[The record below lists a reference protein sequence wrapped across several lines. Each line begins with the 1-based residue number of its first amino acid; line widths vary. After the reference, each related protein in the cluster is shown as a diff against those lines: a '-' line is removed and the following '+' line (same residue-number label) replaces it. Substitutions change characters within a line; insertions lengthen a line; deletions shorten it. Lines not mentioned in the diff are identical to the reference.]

1 MAFDIRTSW
10 IRNGELTH
18 ILPDTL
24 GTSDSEM
31 GFLARRGIVKVTE
44 NAEGTEFKWVLFSA
58 NWSSLLFL
66 EESIHLFTAPYKFS
80 YFVSG
85 WSSEVI
91 DNPQNARTRLSQLL
105 AKSDVHI
112 SQHTIVKKIDPSK
125 TIVPHVLRNSIS
137 DMTVIPE
144 LSVDC
149 VFDED
154 THQFHVQRVGSQSGI
169 AKIYG
174 MSPVSN
180 PCLTG
185 NSYDEVVSAAYP
197 MVMND
202 DKPHYDHVLAAM
214 NLPDKSVSWVPYQRV
229 ILPHRFPD
237 GRKGVSVITEQVG
250 VDIKIV

>member
-10 IRNGELTH
+10 IINGELTH
-18 ILPDTL
+18 ILPDTI
-24 GTSDSEM
+24 GIGASEM
-31 GFLARRGIVKVTE
+31 SFLARRGIVKVTE
-44 NAEGTEFKWVLFSA
+44 NADGVEFKWVLFSG

-66 EESIHLFTAPYKFS
+66 EECMHLFTGPYTFK

-91 DNPQNARTRLSQLL
+91 QNVAEARTRLNQLM

-112 SQHTIVKKIDPSK
+112 SQHTIVKEINPAK
-125 TIVPHVLRNSIS
+125 TKVPHVLRDSLT

-149 VFDED
+149 VYDDD
-154 THQFHVQRVGSQSGI
+154 TDQFLVQRVGSQSGI

-174 MSPVSN
+174 MSPVSS

-185 NSYDEVVSAAYP
+185 NSYDQVVSEAYP
-197 MVMND
+197 KVMND

-214 NLPDKSVSWVPYQRV
+214 NLPDKSVAWVPYQRV

-250 VDIKIV
+250 VDIKVV

>member
-10 IRNGELTH
+10 IINGELTH
-18 ILPDTL
+18 ILPDTI
-24 GTSDSEM
+24 GMGRSEM
-31 GFLARRGIVKVTE
+31 AFLAQRGIVKVTE
-44 NAEGTEFKWVLFSA
+44 NANGVEFKWVLFSA

-66 EESIHLFTAPYKFS
+66 EEYIHLFTGPYTFN

-91 DNPQNARTRLSQLL
+91 SGAIDARTRLSQLI

-112 SQHTIVKKIDPSK
+112 SQHTIVKEFNPEKAA
-125 TIVPHVLRNSIS
+125 VPHVLRDSLS

-149 VFDED
+149 VYDED
-154 THQFHVQRVGSQSGI
+154 TNQFLVQRVGSQSGI

-174 MSPVSN
+174 MSPVSS

-197 MVMND
+197 QVMRG

-237 GRKGVSVITEQVG
+237 GRKGVSVITEQVD
-250 VDIKIV
+250 VDIKVV